1 MAPFHIALGG
11 IGRSSVCGRQEPG
24 ILVGGS
30 DESPSGGVDP
40 SCPAVYETAVRRA
53 RALAAA
59 PVFAI
64 VLFAACSSGEPQV
77 QGGGTSPTGPTETG
91 PTATGPTAE
100 GGLSGAVQLDLSA
113 EQNPTG
119 ASMYSCDGVEGTW
132 TYDPG
137 ELDVEGVEITMEP
150 TKVNMSGG
158 TGTLEISGQVTL
170 PGAGG
175 AGFTDT
181 VKLRITGT
189 ADAPTMSATGVHV
202 QATGALQGV
211 PIDLAHFFPEKVAIP
226 IVEGAPKC

>member
-1 MAPFHIALGG
+1 M
-11 IGRSSVCGRQEPG
+11 
-24 ILVGGS
+24 
-30 DESPSGGVDP
+30 
-40 SCPAVYETAVRRA
+40 RRA

-64 VLFAACSSGEPQV
+64 MLFAACSSGEPQV
-77 QGGGTSPTGPTETG
+77 QEGGTSPTGPTETG
-91 PTATGPTAE
+91 PTATGPTGTTAA
-100 GGLSGAVQLDLSA
+100 GGLTGAVQLDLSA

-137 ELDVEGVEITMEP
+137 QLDVEGVEITMEP
-150 TKVNMSGG
+150 AKVNMSGG
-158 TGTLEISGQVTL
+158 TGTLEISGRVTL

-202 QATGALQGV
+202 QATGVLQGL

>member
-1 MAPFHIALGG
+1 M
-11 IGRSSVCGRQEPG
+11 
-24 ILVGGS
+24 
-30 DESPSGGVDP
+30 
-40 SCPAVYETAVRRA
+40 RRA

-64 VLFAACSSGEPQV
+64 MLFAACSSGEPQV
-77 QGGGTSPTGPTETG
+77 QEGGTSPSGPTETG
-91 PTATGPTAE
+91 PAATGPTGTTAE
-100 GGLSGAVQLDLSA
+100 GGLTGAVQLDLSA

-137 ELDVEGVEITMEP
+137 QLDVEGVEITMEP
-150 TKVNMSGG
+150 AQVNMSGG
-158 TGTLEISGQVTL
+158 TGTLEISGRVTL

-202 QATGALQGV
+202 QATGVLQGL

>member
-1 MAPFHIALGG
+1 VD
-11 IGRSSVCGRQEPG
+11 GRSLDS
-24 ILVGGS
+24 
-30 DESPSGGVDP
+30 SPAGATNPPSIRVDP
-40 SCPAVYETAVRRA
+40 LLPAVYETAVRRA

-59 PVFAI
+59 PMFAI
-64 VLFAACSSGEPQV
+64 VLFAACSSGEPQG

-100 GGLSGAVQLDLSA
+100 VGLSGAVRLDLSA

-137 ELDVEGVEITMEP
+137 ELDVEGLEITMEP
-150 TKVNMSGG
+150 AQVNMSGG
-158 TGTLEISGQVTL
+158 TGTLEISGRVTL

-202 QATGALQGV
+202 RATGALQGV

>member
-1 MAPFHIALGG
+1 M
-11 IGRSSVCGRQEPG
+11 
-24 ILVGGS
+24 
-30 DESPSGGVDP
+30 
-40 SCPAVYETAVRRA
+40 RA
-53 RALAAA
+53 AHALAGA

-64 VLFAACSSGEPQV
+64 VLFAACSTGETQV

-91 PTATGPTAE
+91 PTATGPTAATG
-100 GGLSGAVQLDLSA
+100 GGLTGAVQLDLSA

-137 ELDVEGVEITMEP
+137 TLDVQGVEITLEP
-150 TKVNMSGG
+150 ADVDMSGG
-158 TGTLEISGQVTL
+158 TGTLVISGEVTL

-189 ADAPTMSATGVHV
+189 ADAPTMEAAGVHV
-202 QATGALQGV
+202 EATGALQGV